1 MRSVWSWPFKTIKWT
16 ILLTMHFWLFYLI
29 RKNLFELLTRKHG
42 HSWSLSYPY
51 WYLCSHGHTMNTV
64 RHSCMQFLNNYTII
78 IINIS
83 HFIIINYYNNFLI
96 FYYWPQFNPG
106 SIPVQSGQT
115 YRPLTPELNQVN
127 ARAGSNNFG
136 KNKKAEIWGK
146 YFSPFIHCTPLH
158 I

>member
-83 HFIIINYYNNFLI
+83 HFIIINYYNNFYILSLI
-96 FYYWPQFNPG
+96 LFNSSTIVVNPWPWVL
-106 SIPVQSGQT
+106 PVNVHLIQI
-115 YRPLTPELNQVN
+115 YH
-127 ARAGSNNFG
+127 
-136 KNKKAEIWGK
+136 
-146 YFSPFIHCTPLH
+146 YFVI
-158 I
+158 